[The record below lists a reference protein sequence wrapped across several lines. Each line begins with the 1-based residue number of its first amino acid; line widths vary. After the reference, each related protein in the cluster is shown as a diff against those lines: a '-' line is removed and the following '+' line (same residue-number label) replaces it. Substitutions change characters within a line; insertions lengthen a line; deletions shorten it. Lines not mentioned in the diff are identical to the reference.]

1 MTEPTQTKTIP
12 AAITSEEAVPVPD
25 TSGTSAEC
33 SEVSSEKGDINSCR
47 DEADALRHEIDML
60 KTQLEESRRA
70 QQKLAGELG
79 EFHTLFPDAA
89 LSGIPE
95 EVWNQVRQGIPLAA
109 SYALYEKKAGIQ
121 SRKAEE
127 INQRNAS
134 RSAGIVGQNTS
145 PEFYTPDEVRAMSR
159 SEVHN
164 NYDKILRSMKKWN

>member
-1 MTEPTQTKTIP
+1 MEPTQTGPIPVKT
-12 AAITSEEAVPVPD
+12 TSAEATPEPV
-25 TSGTSAEC
+25 TSGTPAER
-33 SEVSSEKGDINSCR
+33 SEVHSEKSDTKSSGN
-47 DEADALRHEIDML
+47 EADALRHEIGIL
-60 KTQLEESRRA
+60 KTQLDESRRA

-79 EFHTLFPDAA
+79 EFNTLFPDTA
-89 LSGIPE
+89 LSDIPE
-95 EVWNQVRQGIPLAA
+95 EVWNQVKQGIPLTA

-127 INQRNAS
+127 INRRNAS
-134 RSAGIVGQNTS
+134 LSAGIAGQNTS